1 MSRRW
6 RIPQQPRRGRFT
18 AVPPP
23 PIPVPVWIP
32 AYTTPARRATHPAIR
47 RTRYAAAPLGS
58 FGPHE
63 TLWRLGTPGSGW
75 QFGTPVI
82 T

>member
-6 RIPQQPRRGRFT
+6 PATLARRGRFFSVPAT
-18 AVPPP
+18 PPP
-23 PIPVPVWIP
+23 TVPVWVSPFIR
-32 AYTTPARRATHPAIR
+32 PARRPLLPTVR
-47 RTRYAAAPLGS
+47 RGQLIQMPLGS

-63 TLWRLGTPGSGW
+63 TLWRLGTPGNGW

-82 T
+82 S